1 MMRYR
6 SAATVAWFIL
16 LGAAAPLPDVPV
28 YREFGRWLVACDNTR
43 ACVARGFDEVT
54 QAQLDLTRSAGEA
67 APTLSLS
74 AADPIDLGAIRLDDK
89 PLAFPAPAWS
99 SKDDTVFTSDP
110 AAIAAFVAAA
120 RDAHAITLDAAP
132 QKDDPPRAVPLN
144 GFTAALLLMDA
155 VQGRPGTPTSL
166 VASKGTDTPASMPSL
181 PPAPTWIAP
190 PSLSHTEVERLT
202 RQAGRLHSVAFDPC
216 EVHEAP
222 KVFALDQT
230 SALAIRPCYMAAY
243 QGSSVV
249 AVLGRSDGTE
259 RPLKLTLPGLP
270 KPTTDGPD
278 MVDPEFDPATGT
290 LFSSSKG
297 RGLADCGL
305 SEAWVW
311 SKGAFRLTSLN
322 YQAQCGGAAPGDWPP
337 LFRTR

>member
-1 MMRYR
+1 MIRYR
-6 SAATVAWFIL
+6 LAAPLACLIL
-16 LGAAAPLPDVPV
+16 LGAAAPLPDAPV

-74 AADPIDLGAIRLDDK
+74 AADPIDLDAVRLDGN
-89 PLAFPAPAWS
+89 PLPFPAPAWS
-99 SKDDTVFTSDP
+99 SKDGAVSTSDP
-110 AAIAAFVAAA
+110 AAVDAFVAAV
-120 RDAHAITLDAAP
+120 RNGHVITLDTP
-132 QKDDPPRAVPLN
+132 PKDDPPRAVPLN
-144 GFTAALLLMDA
+144 GFTAALLLIDA

-166 VASKGTDTPASMPSL
+166 VAPKGTDTPPSAPSL
-181 PPAPTWIAP
+181 PLAPTWITP
-190 PSLSHTEVERLT
+190 PSLNHTEVERLT
-202 RQAGRLHSVAFDPC
+202 RQAARLRSTLFDPC
-216 EVHEAP
+216 EVREAP
-222 KVFALDQT
+222 KVYALDQT

-249 AVLGRSDGTE
+249 ALLGRSGGAE

-278 MVDPEFDPATGT
+278 MVDPEFDPTTGT

-297 RGLADCGL
+297 RGLADCGS
-305 SEAWVW
+305 SEAWTW
-311 SKGAFRLTSLN
+311 SNGAFQLKSLN

-337 LFRTR
+337 LFRSR